1 LTTSSKE
8 TKRAFLSI
16 RPCGRDLF
24 ELVPRKGLVVDLQKA
39 EKALIR
45 IGFSVTEVSEMAL
58 TASGPHEISL
68 FPNGKLIVFPVKT
81 NGEAE
86 RVGEGLLDA
95 LMSEG
100 GCVSETVRRLSD

>member
-1 LTTSSKE
+1 LTTSLKE

-24 ELVPRKGLVVDLQKA
+24 ELVPRKNLTVDLQKA
-39 EKALIR
+39 GKALAR

-58 TASGPHEISL
+58 TASGAHQISL
-68 FPNGKLIVFPVKT
+68 FPNGKLIIFPVKT

-86 RVGEGLLDA
+86 LVGEGLLDV
-95 LMSEG
+95 LMSEE
-100 GCVSETVRRLSD
+100 GCVSETTH

>member
-8 TKRAFLSI
+8 KKRVFLSI

-24 ELVPRKGLVVDLQKA
+24 ELVPRKGLAVDLQKA
-39 EKALIR
+39 EKALVR
-45 IGFSVTEVSEMAL
+45 VGFSVTEVSEMAL

-86 RVGEGLLDA
+86 RVGEGLLDV
-95 LMSEG
+95 LISEE
-100 GCVSETVRRLSD
+100 GCVSETTR

>member
-1 LTTSSKE
+1 MTTSSKE

-24 ELVPRKGLVVDLQKA
+24 ELVPRKGLAVDLQKA
-39 EKALIR
+39 KKALAR
-45 IGFSVTEVSEMAL
+45 LGFSVTEVSEMAL

-81 NGEAE
+81 NSEAE
-86 RVGEGLLDA
+86 LVGEGLLDA
-95 LMSEG
+95 LMSEE
-100 GCVSETVRRLSD
+100 GCVSETTR

>member
-8 TKRAFLSI
+8 KKRVFLSI

-24 ELVPRKGLVVDLQKA
+24 ELVPRKGLAVDLQKA
-39 EKALIR
+39 EKALVR
-45 IGFSVTEVSEMAL
+45 VGFSVTEVSEMAL

-86 RVGEGLLDA
+86 RVGEDLLDA
-95 LMSEG
+95 LMSED
-100 GCVSETVRRLSD
+100 GCVSETMR

>member
-8 TKRAFLSI
+8 KKRVFLSI

-24 ELVPRKGLVVDLQKA
+24 ELVPRKGLAVDLQKA
-39 EKALIR
+39 EKALVR
-45 IGFSVTEVSEMAL
+45 VGFSVTEVSEMAL

-95 LMSEG
+95 LMSED
-100 GCVSETVRRLSD
+100 GCVSETMR